1 MCCQK
6 KRYNS
11 VFSERGRLEQ
21 SPVITPLWGCE
32 RNLGGTFGLA
42 PLVYRRGNGLNS
54 TNFSRAEP
62 TSDLS
67 TGNPDKDGG
76 RASSKWSERGGQ
88 GRVESGEPCF
98 CCLIHETAACRCL
111 CVSGAAR
118 RAGVAEGGPTP
129 GLQARQTT
137 TVASECHGGC
147 TWCYQVACGRGSPWG
162 RKAEEGRRGD
172 KAGHKAGRKRF
183 VSQKVLRVV
192 RSGSASQTAREDVKG
207 TVRGKGGRR
216 RTGSSDRDQTLRIP
230 VKPC

>member
-42 PLVYRRGNGLNS
+42 PPVYRRGNGLNS

-62 TSDLS
+62 THTSDLS

-76 RASSKWSERGGQ
+76 RASSKWLERGGQ
-88 GRVESGEPCF
+88 GSEWSQESLASAASFLRHVPAGACACQAQRGVLELQRGHPPLGYRQGE
-98 CCLIHETAACRCL
+98 
-111 CVSGAAR
+111 R
-118 RAGVAEGGPTP
+118 RQWPLSAM
-129 GLQARQTT
+129 
-137 TVASECHGGC
+137 GGC
-147 TWCYQVACGRGSPWG
+147 TWCYQLAYGRGSPG
-162 RKAEEGRRGD
+162 GERQSRAGEATRPGIRQEERD
-172 KAGHKAGRKRF
+172 LSVKRCF
-183 VSQKVLRVV
+183 GWCVLN
-192 RSGSASQTAREDVKG
+192 QPAREDVKG
-207 TVRGKGGRR
+207 TVRGKGGR